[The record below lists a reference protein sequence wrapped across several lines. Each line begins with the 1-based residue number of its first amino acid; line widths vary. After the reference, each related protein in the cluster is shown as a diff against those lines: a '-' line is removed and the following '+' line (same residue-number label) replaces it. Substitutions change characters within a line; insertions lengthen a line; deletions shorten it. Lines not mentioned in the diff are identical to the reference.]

1 MRKLSFGLALML
13 SIATPAV
20 ASDQSDVMKPIHQ
33 FIDGFNKGDVNSAL
47 AACADETSIIDE
59 FAPHEWHG
67 AGACAKWANDFG
79 EDAKKKGITDEVVTL
94 GKPRHVDV
102 TGDYAY
108 VVAPADYAFKRN
120 GKATKETKATM
131 AFALHKDASG
141 WRVTGWSWAR
151 P

>member
-1 MRKLSFGLALML
+1 MPKVLFVLFTAML
-13 SIATPAV
+13 TAPPAF
-20 ASDQSDVMKPIHQ
+20 ASDKSDVLAPIHQ
-33 FIDGFNKGDVNSAL
+33 FIDGINKGDVKSAL
-47 AACADETSIIDE
+47 GACADDTSIIDE

-67 AGACAKWANDFG
+67 AGACEKWADDFG
-79 EDAKKKGITDEVVTL
+79 ADAKKKGITDEVVTL

-108 VVAPADYAFKRN
+108 VVAPADYAFKQN
-120 GKATKETKATM
+120 GKPVKETKATM

-141 WRVTGWSWAR
+141 WRMTGWSWAR